1 MASRRQSRLSRYLLR
16 PLWRLLWR
24 ALVVVGLLMTLL
36 VFSLK
41 VIDPPVW
48 SWLIWREL
56 TSPAGYPDE
65 YRHQWVDIEH
75 IPVHLQLAVVAA
87 EDQRFPLHGGLDLQA
102 IRQALEEA
110 LDGKGLRGAST
121 LTQQTAKNL
130 FLWPGR
136 DWVRKGLEAPL
147 TLMLEGILGKE
158 RILELYLNI
167 AEFAPP
173 GSMAWEQPVSTGTGF
188 RLSGSATTSRR
199 AWRPYCLI
207 PGCIRPSRPPVMYA
221 NERIGYCVRCN
232 NWGRAGLSS
241 SNSLVI

>member
-1 MASRRQSRLSRYLLR
+1 MASRRQSRLFRYLLR

-24 ALVVVGLLMTLL
+24 ALVAAGLLLTLL

-41 VIDPPVW
+41 IIDPPVW

-65 YRHQWVDIEH
+65 YRHQWVNIEQ

-110 LDGKGLRGAST
+110 LDGQGLRGAST

-136 DWVRKGLEAPL
+136 DWVRKGLEVPL
-147 TLMLEGILGKE
+147 ALMLEGILGKE

-167 AEFAPP
+167 AEFAP
-173 GSMAWEQPVSTGTGF
+173 GVYGVGAASEYWYRIPV
-188 RLSGSATTSRR
+188 
-199 AWRPYCLI
+199 
-207 PGCIRPSRPPVMYA
+207 
-221 NERIGYCVRCN
+221 ERIGHDQSARLAAILPNPWLYQAEPASRHVRQ
-232 NWGRAGLSS
+232 RADWILRQMQQLGTGW
-241 SNSLVI
+241 VEQIE